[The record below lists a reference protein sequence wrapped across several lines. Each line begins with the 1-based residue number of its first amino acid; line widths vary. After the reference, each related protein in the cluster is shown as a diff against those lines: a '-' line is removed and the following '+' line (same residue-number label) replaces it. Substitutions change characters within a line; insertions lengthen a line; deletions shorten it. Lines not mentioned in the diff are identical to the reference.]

1 MADDQQSQNGAEAEK
16 DETILLL
23 GMIGVVDQQGT
34 LIGKYRGGFLE
45 VNPVL
50 AAVGFA
56 LGLIPV
62 KSQFIHN
69 AIVTTM

>member
-1 MADDQQSQNGAEAEK
+1 MADDKQPQNGAEAEK

-23 GMIGVVDQQGT
+23 GMIGIVDQQGV
-34 LIGKYRGGFLE
+34 LVGKYRGGFLK

-56 LGLIPV
+56 LGLIPF
-62 KSQFIHN
+62 KSQVFHDF
-69 AIVTTM
+69 IVTTM

>member
-1 MADDQQSQNGAEAEK
+1 MADDKQPQNGAEAEK

-23 GMIGVVDQQGT
+23 GMIGIVDQQGV
-34 LIGKYRGGFLE
+34 LVGKYRGGFLE

-50 AAVGFA
+50 VAVGFA
-56 LGLIPV
+56 LGLIPF
-62 KSQFIHN
+62 KSQVFHD